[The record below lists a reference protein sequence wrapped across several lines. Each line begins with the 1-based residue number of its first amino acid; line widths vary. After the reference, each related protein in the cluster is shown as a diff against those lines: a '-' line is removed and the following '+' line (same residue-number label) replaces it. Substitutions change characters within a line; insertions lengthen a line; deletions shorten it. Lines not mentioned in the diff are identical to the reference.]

1 MCSLSSFATIGTKS
15 TRLTFCVHSLFGTLA
30 CILSVV
36 APIGEGEDDMKDEER
51 EALERF
57 ITGIAFL

>member
-1 MCSLSSFATIGTKS
+1 
-15 TRLTFCVHSLFGTLA
+15 
-30 CILSVV
+30 V